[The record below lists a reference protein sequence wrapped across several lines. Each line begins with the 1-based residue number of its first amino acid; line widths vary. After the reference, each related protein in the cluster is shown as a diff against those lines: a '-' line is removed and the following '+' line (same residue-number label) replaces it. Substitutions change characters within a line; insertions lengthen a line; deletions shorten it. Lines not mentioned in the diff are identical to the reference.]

1 MLDVGWSEMAVI
13 ALVALVV
20 IGPKDLPKAMKT
32 AAFWV
37 RKARSL
43 ASEFHSGIDQLVREA
58 ELEEARDAIRN
69 ASQMNL
75 DRALETTIDPTGEVN
90 KALQPPSEVD
100 LTPAAAPAPTPEG
113 QADVPPKAALTEP
126 PPEPAVTAAPAPEPA
141 VIPAPRPEP
150 TKSEPTGT

>member
-1 MLDVGWSEMAVI
+1 MLDIGWSEMAVI

-20 IGPKDLPKAMKT
+20 IGPKDLPKAMKA

-58 ELEEARDAIRN
+58 ELEEARDAIRS

-75 DRALETTIDPTGEVN
+75 DRTLESTIDPTGEVN
-90 KALQPPSEVD
+90 KALQPPSEAD
-100 LTPAAAPAPTPEG
+100 MKPAPTPAATSEG
-113 QADVPPKAALTEP
+113 QVEAVPLTS
-126 PPEPAVTAAPAPEPA
+126 PAVNEAAPEPTPIA
-141 VIPAPRPEP
+141 SAADKP
-150 TKSEPTGT
+150 TTSEPAGA

>member
-1 MLDVGWSEMAVI
+1 MLDIGWSEMAVI

-20 IGPKDLPKAMKT
+20 IGPKDLPKAMKA

-58 ELEEARDAIRN
+58 ELEEARDAIRS

-75 DRALETTIDPTGEVN
+75 DRTLESTIDPTGEVN
-90 KALQPPSEVD
+90 KALQPPSAAD
-100 LTPAAAPAPTPEG
+100 LKPSPTTAATSEG
-113 QADVPPKAALTEP
+113 QVEAVPLTTP
-126 PPEPAVTAAPAPEPA
+126 TANEAAPEPT
-141 VIPAPRPEP
+141 P
-150 TKSEPTGT
+150 TASAADKPTTSEPAGA

>member
-1 MLDVGWSEMAVI
+1 MLDIGWSEMAVI

-58 ELEEARDAIRN
+58 ELEEARDAIRS

-75 DRALETTIDPTGEVN
+75 DRAVESTIDPTGEVN
-90 KALQPPSEVD
+90 KALQPPSEAD
-100 LTPAAAPAPTPEG
+100 LKPAPAATPEG
-113 QADVPPKAALTEP
+113 QVEAVPPSDP
-126 PPEPAVTAAPAPEPA
+126 PLPQPTPEPTSTAAAA
-141 VIPAPRPEP
+141 AEP
-150 TKSEPTGT
+150 TKSEPTGV

>member
-1 MLDVGWSEMAVI
+1 MLDIGWSEMAVI

-20 IGPKDLPKAMKT
+20 IGPKDLPKAMKA

-58 ELEEARDAIRN
+58 ELEEARDAIRS

-75 DRALETTIDPTGEVN
+75 DRALESTIDPTGEVN
-90 KALQPPSEVD
+90 KALQPPSEAD
-100 LTPAAAPAPTPEG
+100 MKPAPTPAATSEG
-113 QADVPPKAALTEP
+113 QVEAVPLTSPAANE
-126 PPEPAVTAAPAPEPA
+126 AAPEPTA
-141 VIPAPRPEP
+141 IASAADKP
-150 TKSEPTGT
+150 TTSEPAGA

>member
-1 MLDVGWSEMAVI
+1 MLDIGWSEMAVI

-20 IGPKDLPKAMKT
+20 IGPKDLPKAMKA

-58 ELEEARDAIRN
+58 ELEEARDAIRS

-75 DRALETTIDPTGEVN
+75 DRTLESTIDPTGEVN
-90 KALQPPSEVD
+90 KALQPPSEAD
-100 LTPAAAPAPTPEG
+100 MKPAPTPAATSEG
-113 QADVPPKAALTEP
+113 QVEAVPLTSPAANE
-126 PPEPAVTAAPAPEPA
+126 AAPEPTA
-141 VIPAPRPEP
+141 IASAADKP
-150 TKSEPTGT
+150 TTSEPAGA

>member
-1 MLDVGWSEMAVI
+1 MLDIGWSEMAVI

-20 IGPKDLPKAMKT
+20 IGPKDLPKAMKA

-58 ELEEARDAIRN
+58 ELEEARDAIRS

-75 DRALETTIDPTGEVN
+75 DRALESTIDPTGEVN
-90 KALQPPSEVD
+90 KALQPPSEAD
-100 LTPAAAPAPTPEG
+100 MKPAPTPAATSEG
-113 QADVPPKAALTEP
+113 QVEAVPLTTP
-126 PPEPAVTAAPAPEPA
+126 TANEAAPEPTA
-141 VIPAPRPEP
+141 IASAADKP
-150 TKSEPTGT
+150 TTSEPAGA

>member
-1 MLDVGWSEMAVI
+1 MLDIGWSEMAVI

-32 AAFWV
+32 VAFWV

-58 ELEEARDAIRN
+58 ELEEARDAIRS

-75 DRALETTIDPTGEVN
+75 DRALESTIDPTGEVN
-90 KALQPPSEVD
+90 KALQPPSEAD
-100 LTPAAAPAPTPEG
+100 LKTSAVPAVPPEG
-113 QADVPPKAALTEP
+113 QGTAERLVESQAEP
-126 PPEPAVTAAPAPEPA
+126 VTTLPSPS
-141 VIPAPRPEP
+141 EP
-150 TKSEPTGT
+150 TKSEPTGV

>member
-1 MLDVGWSEMAVI
+1 MLDIGWSEMAVI
-13 ALVALVV
+13 ALVALLV

-43 ASEFHSGIDQLVREA
+43 ASEFHSGVDQLVREA

-69 ASQMNL
+69 ASRMNV
-75 DRALETTIDPTGEVN
+75 DRALESTIDPTGEVN
-90 KALQPPSEVD
+90 KALQPPVEGD
-100 LTPAAAPAPTPEG
+100 LTPAPSPVVRAEVESASPPPVTESHEPEVPTDAPA
-113 QADVPPKAALTEP
+113 A
-126 PPEPAVTAAPAPEPA
+126 
-141 VIPAPRPEP
+141 EP

>member
-1 MLDVGWSEMAVI
+1 MLDIGWSEMAVI

-43 ASEFHSGIDQLVREA
+43 ASEFHSGIDQFVREA
-58 ELEEARDAIRN
+58 ELEEARDAIRS

-75 DRALETTIDPTGEVN
+75 DRALESTIDPTGEVN
-90 KALQPPSEVD
+90 KALQSPSETD
-100 LTPAAAPAPTPEG
+100 LQMPAAPAVVPEA
-113 QADVPPKAALTEP
+113 QAIAQSPAEP
-126 PPEPAVTAAPAPEPA
+126 QAEPAVEPMAPAL
-141 VIPAPRPEP
+141 APGSES
-150 TKSEPTGT
+150 TKSEPAGG

>member
-1 MLDVGWSEMAVI
+1 MLDIGWSEMAVI

-20 IGPKDLPKAMKT
+20 IGPKDLPKAMKA

-58 ELEEARDAIRN
+58 ELEEARDAIRS

-75 DRALETTIDPTGEVN
+75 DRTLESTIDPTGEVN
-90 KALQPPSEVD
+90 KALQPPSEAD
-100 LTPAAAPAPTPEG
+100 MKPAPMPAATSEG
-113 QADVPPKAALTEP
+113 QVEAVPLTTP
-126 PPEPAVTAAPAPEPA
+126 TANEAAPEPTA
-141 VIPAPRPEP
+141 IASAADKP
-150 TKSEPTGT
+150 TTSEPAGA